1 MPSRIQTKGI
11 GSRPSWFKQANSYI
25 QTSLC
30 LRDNLACKLTPV
42 FSASLG
48 PSSNGFWWSPSN
60 APWFWWSNFGCIAT
74 TLPAFVSGEMAG
86 WVHRDSKRVKPMEK
100 KSLYKKPQY
109 LKSSK
114 LSNFDPS
121 DLKIQKSITGD
132 TCFKAL
138 EAFGFGHQKKRHK
151 HYILI
156 PIQVSQRRA
165 PSSALATRIIKK
177 QGALNKKNTDKA
189 QGFLSKHFELCSST
203 SATKLQDVSTF
214 MHHWDAKLQFI
225 CFPDLRV
232 FWRRADFPPSLHWF

>member
-11 GSRPSWFKQANSYI
+11 GSRPSWFKQANSYS

-42 FSASLG
+42 FSA
-48 PSSNGFWWSPSN
+48 WSPSD

-109 LKSSK
+109 LKSSR

-138 EAFGFGHQKKRHK
+138 EAFGFRQKKRHK

-156 PIQVSQRRA
+156 PSITAKS
-165 PSSALATRIIKK
+165 PIMSLGYTRIFKK
-177 QGALNKKNTDKA
+177 QGALNKKRHWQNTRISLKA
-189 QGFLSKHFELCSST
+189 LWIVFQHLQPSYRMYRPSCITGMLNFNSSAFQTSGCSGGGQIFRNHF
-203 SATKLQDVSTF
+203 
-214 MHHWDAKLQFI
+214 I
-225 CFPDLRV
+225 
-232 FWRRADFPPSLHWF
+232 DFS